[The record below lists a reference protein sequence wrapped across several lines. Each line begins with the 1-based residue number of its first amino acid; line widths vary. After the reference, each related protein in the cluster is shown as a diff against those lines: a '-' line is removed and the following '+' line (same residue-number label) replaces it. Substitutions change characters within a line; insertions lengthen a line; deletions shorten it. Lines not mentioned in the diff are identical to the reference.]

1 MKKKQSERGGAMS
14 STRHEAVYHAAQRC
28 QAASLPL
35 TPLSLR
41 GQKKACRVERQ
52 KTGGCF
58 AWWNRRS
65 PQRYVRPSSRM
76 SSVLA
81 LSLLKNSRLI
91 LLSFEPDRKENADPD
106 LSECTQSHTVTF
118 SFATFA
124 LIVGHG
130 PRFALGA
137 LPGKLLQHV
146 AQRFDTGVAP
156 MGFGIVPTFVR
167 DGRRSRQSLQ
177 AGRVLVARAIISH
190 FCQQPRSQSFACPRQ
205 MAEEGTVS
213 MGQKKALNLL
223 VIGGNLFD
231 HRQQLAHQR
240 QHQACFGP
248 CGDGISRQM
257 GLMHVLNDLVG
268 SLLRQGMSGGFQHSR
283 DLLRRGCHRLVRGG
297 KCLQKVQGR
306 RLLHFAEEGEGDRIV
321 GFQARGQLIDQTR
334 LAPDQAI
341 LIAGQGFQF
350 GNHWTVW
357 LQAPQIG
364 ELRSA
369 VFGQQIGINLVRFGS
384 CCRTFAIHGVGIDG
398 IDGKTGFQ
406 QRRNQHAMIGFNDAG
421 HGGLVVRATYRL
433 KSARQFSQSES
444 GMGDTKRGKLMPAL
458 IDDENV
464 MMGIGPIYSCKPHEQ
479 GPPCE
484 TTVPGTAWS
493 PFTAALT
500 ARLSNDSFPRNPGRR
515 SAIFLN
521 WSSHVETVAFRLP
534 GSTVHTSKCTACS
547 GPLSRGLVNSLL

>member
-1 MKKKQSERGGAMS
+1 MS

-213 MGQKKALNLL
+213 MGQK
-223 VIGGNLFD
+223 
-231 HRQQLAHQR
+231 
-240 QHQACFGP
+240 
-248 CGDGISRQM
+248 
-257 GLMHVLNDLVG
+257 
-268 SLLRQGMSGGFQHSR
+268 
-283 DLLRRGCHRLVRGG
+283 
-297 KCLQKVQGR
+297 
-306 RLLHFAEEGEGDRIV
+306 
-321 GFQARGQLIDQTR
+321 
-334 LAPDQAI
+334 
-341 LIAGQGFQF
+341 
-350 GNHWTVW
+350 
-357 LQAPQIG
+357 
-364 ELRSA
+364 
-369 VFGQQIGINLVRFGS
+369 
-384 CCRTFAIHGVGIDG
+384 
-398 IDGKTGFQ
+398 
-406 QRRNQHAMIGFNDAG
+406 
-421 HGGLVVRATYRL
+421 
-433 KSARQFSQSES
+433 
-444 GMGDTKRGKLMPAL
+444 
-458 IDDENV
+458 
-464 MMGIGPIYSCKPHEQ
+464 
-479 GPPCE
+479 
-484 TTVPGTAWS
+484 
-493 PFTAALT
+493 
-500 ARLSNDSFPRNPGRR
+500 RR
-515 SAIFLN
+515 SIS
-521 WSSHVETVAFRLP
+521 WS
-534 GSTVHTSKCTACS
+534 
-547 GPLSRGLVNSLL
+547 